1 MDAAV
6 VVDAT
11 YSALMLVLYLSLPAV
26 ITSATVGLLTAV
38 AQAVT
43 QIQDQGVSLALKVI
57 AVLLVLAASS
67 KWMAVQMYHMADH
80 LFTSVGMG
88 GANVH

>member
-1 MDAAV
+1 MDAGM
-6 VVDAT
+6 VVDVT

-26 ITSATVGLLTAV
+26 LTSAAVGLITAM

-43 QIQDQGVSLALKVI
+43 QIQDQGVSMALKLI
-57 AVLLVLAASS
+57 AVLLVLAMSS
-67 KWMAVQMYHMADH
+67 KWIAVEIYHAADH

-88 GANVH
+88 GANVQ

>member
-1 MDAAV
+1 MNTAIA
-6 VVDAT
+6 VDAT
-11 YSALMLVLYLSLPAV
+11 YNALMLVLYLSLPAV
-26 ITSATVGLLTAV
+26 ITSAAVGLITAM

-67 KWMAVQMYHMADH
+67 KWMAVQMYHAADH
-80 LFTSVGMG
+80 LFTSVGLG
-88 GANVH
+88 GANVQ